1 MLPSLAEIF
10 RGRYADGVRRGAQ
23 LRKAGALG
31 EQLQAQRHPALR
43 FEPLE
48 QRLLLSAD
56 LNPVIDDFLATLDT
70 AQAQPAEIIYQY
82 SSGDRIV
89 TVGNS
94 VGGSGSDIA
103 LEEVT
108 LTFAGLTYDG
118 VNARWNG
125 QVGVEAMSAT
135 LFPDFL
141 DVEVSDVDDDAD
153 DFAVVGVIDLAPGTG
168 ATLHLDDID
177 SEAIG
182 WPKFLDISF
191 DELSLDFENFRVD
204 NDLNSLH
211 LEVTLTGIDT
221 GIEALN
227 ELLAA
232 DNPLFGLTI
241 EGSAAVT
248 LDIAA
253 IEDTVDAVNSANI
266 PAALSSALAA
276 AMGSSLD
283 GLTGHIE
290 GKLFKVGSIEAG
302 FIYQKVTVDPDG
314 AGDLPEETATYIA
327 VEGGFNIGDEVWGG
341 RSAKLDIAFAFSE
354 LGPLQFYISGGP
366 IKRFEPTT
374 GLTLEE
380 VNLGVR
386 FNTTIEELQTET
398 DFQAIAAS
406 VEDIATG
413 ARVTMEI
420 TDHDLAIGNEFRVR
434 DAGNDNYNGDF
445 TVVGVNG
452 DLVSFELAA
461 DPGLWV
467 GDAEVMRLTI
477 TDPLDLRD
485 AGLDSGIAP
494 PDSIFDWRTQLNAA
508 VANQI
513 LAGDNIWAQLFGEVV
528 IGGGATLS
536 IDPVPDTVMQLEV
549 DLMIDTDLRIFMNGT
564 MSFLDGLV
572 EFPQTLYADLS
583 DLFSGS
589 GRFLYLADIPEVP
602 VVDPILVYRGE
613 VYFEALAAIDV
624 FDALVT
630 QNGAFWDI
638 ELVLA
643 MDTPSEEF
651 IVGDNAVIF
660 GATESD
666 FDGTYEVIAIDDDA
680 NTITVRSSSDP
691 GDWAAVGAREVAN
704 ENALLGGLRM
714 GMEGGVD
721 LNIPFVTT
729 LSLDGAVEVEFRV
742 PGPGAAEDFRMDLA
756 FDVSLSETH
765 VGDIGLANGSFHVT
779 FDVDVLPSLADP
791 FGGLDIWGAAL
802 LTTDFAFL
810 ESFGLFASASGL
822 LRINSSASDK
832 PAEILRNAHGD
843 LVVVPLPAQSFA
855 LRLDGSVDFR
865 IDFNGNGSF
874 AQSESAFLVEGAF
887 VLEFSAEQ
895 GFNVAVFREGF
906 GGTLLPATLQLG
918 PTGFRLLEFDVFGFL
933 AIREDGFAANLVL
946 SADASLPL
954 GLASI
959 EGTAVLIVN
968 TTGEDVVFT
977 IPGGAIDPGRS
988 GLEVLIPRAAPTNP
1002 SQVLADL
1009 SLENLINGSAWTVD
1023 PLAAG
1028 APYGVA
1034 FLKGDLELLSVL
1046 DLDVSG
1052 FILLSPDVVSLEVNF
1067 SAAGNFLNLASASAS
1082 GTLFF
1087 SSEGEFLVD
1096 VHGYVQLGPDWINIH
1111 GGADLTISYLDDNG
1125 RASGGDLDMVLDI
1138 EGLLSVGATV
1148 FGIDVG
1154 DLTLGV
1160 GYNSNSG
1167 NIYVSVPYLEPYI
1180 AWACWDAGFFDIC
1193 VPYPSFRTSHFSIS
1207 VGTLTA
1213 QAAPPPPPVLGQVD
1227 GNGVLTLNVGANA
1240 GARNLL
1246 VDEINEDVAIARLGA
1261 GSARGSAIQ
1270 VSMFGHVQTFDNVLD
1285 IQIGD
1290 MGAGNDIVEIA
1301 SSVTT
1306 RVSVRLGDGDDRL
1319 RSAGSG
1325 IVIAHGDGGNDRLEG
1340 GGNGD
1345 QLFGEAG
1352 EDIIDGGGGA
1362 DWIDGG
1368 ADSDRLIGGAGADTI
1383 LGGGGGDLIAGDLAA
1398 ISGDAANAVFETIA
1412 TALGGSDD
1420 IHGGD
1425 GTDIIFGGS
1434 GADEISGDAGVDG
1447 VYGDDGRVM
1456 LLPDDLV
1463 VTLLNLGLHGN
1474 DLLVWDVGDGSDI
1487 VDGQL
1492 GSDILD
1498 LFGTDGG
1505 AEQVTLGAS
1514 GAGFTVGV
1522 GAETLGV
1529 AGVETANVDA
1539 RRGGDTLTVNDL
1551 GGSGLQQVNLELGAD
1566 SVQDAVVING
1576 SSGADIFTIAPV
1588 GDVVRVQKA
1597 GGATIDIAGTGPSSG
1612 GDGITLDA
1620 GDGADQIN
1628 VLGTRAGTLNAVH
1641 GGAGADTINIGSL
1654 APATGGTVNGIAAP
1668 LVVDGGD
1675 GVDVLNVDDSGDA
1688 DANAGTLTGTTIS
1701 GLGMAAAIG
1710 YGAFESVVL
1719 GLGSG
1724 ADAFL
1729 IASTH
1734 AGVTRLDTDEGDD
1747 TVDVLAISGDTTVDT
1762 GADDDTVNVGS
1773 AAPGTLEGIG
1783 AWLTVEGDEPSSGS
1797 DVLNVDDSGDTGP
1810 NSGALT
1816 ATTVTGLGMAGGIV
1830 YGTIETLDIDLGSGA
1845 DGFTIES
1852 THAGTT
1858 SLDTGA
1864 GNDTV
1869 NVWSASGETSVN
1881 TGADDDTV
1889 KVGNLAPATG
1899 GTVNGVGAPLV
1910 ISGGE
1915 GTDALDVDDT
1925 GDADP
1930 NSGVLTA
1937 TTLSGLGMA
1946 DSMSYL
1952 DFETL
1957 QISLGAGGNQFAIT
1971 GTMRRDDVGTMTT
1984 VNSGDGD
1991 DVVTVSLDAA
2001 TDGPLTVNL
2010 QGGNDT
2016 LDASGSTLGLTISGG
2031 EGNDDIA
2038 GGAGDDT
2045 LWGGGGDDALRGNL
2059 GSDTLHGE
2067 DGNDVLLGDAGVVS
2081 EGNVLLTDVAHVT
2094 GELALGEDCLPA
2106 ASEETVRALLE
2117 ADLVLLVGR
2126 EGADGAPDFR
2136 ALLFELIAGGDDTLT
2151 GGEGDDAL
2159 FGQGGDDTLQGD
2171 AGNDLLAG
2179 GAGNDEAQGGTGDD
2193 TLVGDMLAIDSAGA
2207 AMPNVAHGLLIGG
2220 AVVLPA
2226 VQSDPGAAPAGIAG
2240 VLPSVFGDGTQNL
2253 MAAGDGGPAFVAY
2266 ASVITDFAHH
2276 LGQVRGSDVLAGG
2289 DGNDTLV
2296 GDDQRVVVRD
2306 VVFDDATMARA
2317 EALTRG
2323 LLDVAD
2329 DLSDLVHRQ
2338 YSLLD
2343 DHHYRDER
2351 TVVDNVFTVGADLL
2365 DGGDGNDVL
2374 IGDDNVL
2381 VDTSI
2386 TLPVGLAGDF
2396 ERFAEGMALAAHE
2409 LGHVVQDLGDL
2420 DRHLREVTVLVPHRS
2435 HFHEVL
2441 ERHGDLVEMGNDTL
2455 LGGEGND
2462 LIVGDAFVALTAE
2475 VSLVPGGSPWKSGR
2489 SDDWLDDD
2497 WKDRKGHGGWDWH
2510 HHDHHHHDGW
2520 APVSGKSGADV
2531 ISGGAGDDLIFGDSL
2546 ARISSAVTRGAGLG
2560 WHDFHKASD
2569 EAKDA
2574 LEAIVAL
2581 DDRYRDDGAAC
2592 ASSDDISG
2600 GAGNDILFGQ
2610 AGNDTLRGDAGND
2623 RLVGGDGKDKLDGGP
2638 GWDHTTSG
2646 NENSSSLRKAVA
2658 ARMVDWE
2665 GSFPQFVGL
2674 TLATGGWQP
2683 NLSNFAFLSY
2693 DCPRHGRGR
2702 D

>member
-1 MLPSLAEIF
+1 MSAHTYGNQATAASDWSPSLVDIF
-10 RGRYADGVRRGAQ
+10 WGRFANGFRRRAQ
-23 LRKAGALG
+23 WRKAGVLG
-31 EQLQAQRHPALR
+31 EQLQARRRSMMR

-48 QRLLLSAD
+48 PRLLLSAD

-70 AQAQPAEIIYQY
+70 TQAQPAQIVYEYTT
-82 SSGDRIV
+82 GDGVI
-89 TVGNS
+89 TIGNS
-94 VGGSGSDIA
+94 VGGSGSDVA

-108 LTFAGLTYDG
+108 LTFAGLAYDG
-118 VNARWNG
+118 ARWNG
-125 QVGVEAMSAT
+125 QVGVEAISAT

-141 DVEVSDVDDDAD
+141 GVAVTDVDDDAD
-153 DFAVVGVIDLAPGTG
+153 GFAVVGLIDLAPGTE

-182 WPKFLDISF
+182 WPKFLDITF
-191 DELSLDFENFRVD
+191 DELSFDFENFRVN

-221 GIEALN
+221 GNEALN

-253 IEDTVDAVNSANI
+253 IEDTVDAISSADI
-266 PAALSSALAA
+266 PGALSSALAA

-290 GKLFKVGSIEAG
+290 GKLFMIGSIEAG

-314 AGDLPEETATYIA
+314 AGGLPEETATYIA
-327 VEGGFNIGDEVWGG
+327 IEGGFSIGDEEWGG
-341 RSAKLDIAFAFSE
+341 RGAKLDIALAISE

-413 ARVTMEI
+413 GVRVTMNIPE
-420 TDHDLAIGNEFRVR
+420 HDLAIGNEFRVR
-434 DAGNDNYNGDF
+434 DAGNDNYNRDF

-452 DLVSFELAA
+452 DLVSFEVAA

-467 GDAEVMRLTI
+467 GDAEVLRLTI
-477 TDPLDLRD
+477 TDPFDLRD

-494 PDSIFDWRTQLNAA
+494 PVSIFDWRTQLNSA

-513 LAGDNIWAQLFGEVV
+513 LAGDDIWAQLFGEVV

-536 IDPVPDTVMQLEV
+536 IDPIPDTVMQLEV
-549 DLMIDTDLRIFMNGT
+549 KLMIDTDLRIFMNGT

-602 VVDPILVYRGE
+602 VLDPILVYRGE

-643 MDTPSEEF
+643 MDSPSEEF

-660 GATESD
+660 GATASD
-666 FDGTYEVIAIDDDA
+666 FDGTYQVIAIDDDA
-680 NTITVRSSSDP
+680 NTITLRSSSDP
-691 GDWAAVGAREVAN
+691 GDWAAVGTREVAN

-765 VGDIGLANGSFHVT
+765 VGDIGLANGNFHVT
-779 FDVDVLPSLADP
+779 FDVDVLPSLEDP

-802 LTTDFAFL
+802 LTTNFEFL
-810 ESFGLFASASGL
+810 ENVGLFASASGL

-843 LVVVPLPAQSFA
+843 LVVVALPAQSFA

-895 GFNVAVFREGF
+895 GFNLAVFREGF
-906 GGTLLPATLQLG
+906 GGTLLPATLELG

-968 TTGEDVVFT
+968 STGEDIVFT
-977 IPGGAIDPGRS
+977 IPGGAVDPDRS
-988 GLEVLIPRAAPTNP
+988 GFAVHIPRAAPTNP

-1034 FLKGDLELLSVL
+1034 FLKGELELLSVL

-1052 FILLSPDVVSLEVNF
+1052 YILLSPDVVSLEVNF
-1067 SAAGNFLNLASASAS
+1067 SAEGNFLNLASASAS
-1082 GTLFF
+1082 GSLFF
-1087 SSEGEFLVD
+1087 SSEGEFEVD
-1096 VHGYVQLGPDWINIH
+1096 VDGFVQLGPDWINIH
-1111 GGADLTISYLDDNG
+1111 GGAELLISFLDDNG
-1125 RASGGDLDMVLDI
+1125 KASGGDLDMVLDI

-1148 FGIDVG
+1148 FGIDIG

-1167 NIYVSVPYLEPYI
+1167 NIHVSVPYPEPYI
-1180 AWACWDAGFFDIC
+1180 AWACFDAGLFDIC
-1193 VPYPSFRTSHFSIS
+1193 VPYPSIRISHFAIS
-1207 VGTLTA
+1207 VGTLLA
-1213 QAAPPPPPVLGQVD
+1213 EAAPPPPPVLGQVD

-1270 VSMFGHVQTFDNVLD
+1270 VSMFGHVQTFDNVTD

-1325 IVIAHGDGGNDRLEG
+1325 IVIAHGDGGNDGLEG
-1340 GGNGD
+1340 GSNDD
-1345 QLFGEAG
+1345 QLFGGAG
-1352 EDIIDGGGGA
+1352 EDVIDARAGA

-1368 ADSDRLIGGAGADTI
+1368 DDSDRLIGGAGADAI
-1383 LGGGGGDLIAGDLAA
+1383 MGGGEGDLIAGDLAA

-1412 TALGGSDD
+1412 SATGGSDE

-1434 GADEISGDAGVDG
+1434 GDDNITGGAGVDG
-1447 VYGDDGRVM
+1447 VYGDDGKVTLR
-1456 LLPDDLV
+1456 PEDLII
-1463 VTLLNLGLHGN
+1463 TLLNLGSHGN
-1474 DLLVWDVGDGSDI
+1474 DRLTWAVGDGNDI
-1487 VDGQL
+1487 VDGQNGTDTL
-1492 GSDILD
+1492 DI
-1498 LFGTDGG
+1498 FGTDGSP
-1505 AEQVTLGAS
+1505 EQVTVSAE
-1514 GAGFTVGV
+1514 GAGFTAGV

-1529 AGVETANVDA
+1529 DGVEVSNIEG
-1539 RRGGDTLTVNDL
+1539 RRGGDTFTINDL
-1551 GGSGLQQVNLELGAD
+1551 AASGLQQINLKLGDD
-1566 SVQDAVVING
+1566 SVKDAVVVNG
-1576 SSGADIFTIAPV
+1576 SSGGDAFAIAPI
-1588 GDVVRVQKA
+1588 GDVLRVQKTGGVTVDVHDA
-1597 GGATIDIAGTGPSSG
+1597 GIATG
-1612 GDGITLDA
+1612 GDAITLDTA
-1620 GDGADQIN
+1620 DGADVVS
-1628 VLGTRAGTLNAVH
+1628 VLGTRAGTFTAVNT
-1641 GGAGADTINIGSL
+1641 GAGADTVHVSSTSGE
-1654 APATGGTVNGIAAP
+1654 TTVN
-1668 LVVDGGD
+1668 
-1675 GVDVLNVDDSGDA
+1675 SGD
-1688 DANAGTLTGTTIS
+1688 
-1701 GLGMAAAIG
+1701 
-1710 YGAFESVVL
+1710 
-1719 GLGSG
+1719 
-1724 ADAFL
+1724 
-1729 IASTH
+1729 
-1734 AGVTRLDTDEGDD
+1734 
-1747 TVDVLAISGDTTVDT
+1747 
-1762 GADDDTVNVGS
+1762 DDDTVNVQSIGAATTVNAGSGSDTIDVGGS
-1773 AAPGTLEGIG
+1773 APAAGGTLEGI
-1783 AWLTVEGDEPSSGS
+1783 AALLTVNGNDPASGS

-1810 NSGALT
+1810 NTGALT
-1816 ATTVTGLGMAGGIV
+1816 ATTVTGLGMAGSIA
-1830 YGTIETLDIDLGSGA
+1830 YDTIETLNIELGSGA
-1845 DGFTIES
+1845 DSFTIEG

-1858 SLDTGA
+1858 NLATNA

-1869 NVWSASGETSVN
+1869 NLRTASGDTAVN
-1881 TGADDDTV
+1881 SGADDDTV
-1889 KVGNLAPATG
+1889 NVGGLAPAPG
-1899 GTVNGVGAPLV
+1899 GTLNGIGAP
-1910 ISGGE
+1910 IAITGE
-1915 GTDALDVDDT
+1915 AGNDTLTVDDT
-1925 GDADP
+1925 GDADA
-1930 NSGVLTA
+1930 NSGALTA
-1937 TTLSGLGMA
+1937 TMLSGLGMA
-1946 DSMSYL
+1946 GGIGYL

-1957 QISLGAGGNQFAIT
+1957 EISLGSGGNHFDIT
-1971 GTMRRDDVGTMTT
+1971 GTMRRDDSGTTT
-1984 VNSGDGD
+1984 VVNTGAGN
-1991 DVVTVSLDAA
+1991 DVVTVSVDAA
-2001 TDGPLTVNL
+2001 TDGPLAVNL
-2010 QGGNDT
+2010 QEGDDS
-2016 LDASGSTLGLTISGG
+2016 LDASASSLDLLISGG
-2031 EGNDDIA
+2031 DGNDAIA
-2038 GGAGDDT
+2038 GGSGADTLSGDLGADVIHGNGGDD
-2045 LWGGGGDDALRGNL
+2045 LIWGGGG
-2059 GSDTLHGE
+2059 
-2067 DGNDVLLGDAGVVS
+2067 NDILIGDVGQLM
-2081 EGNVLLTDVAHVT
+2081 GHDVLLTDVAHVT
-2094 GELALGEDCLPA
+2094 GELPLNVEGLPPV
-2106 ASEETVRALLE
+2106 SEETVDALLD
-2117 ADLVLLVGR
+2117 ADLALLVGR
-2126 EGADGAPDFR
+2126 LNADGSTDSR
-2136 ALLFELIAGGDDTLT
+2136 ALLIELIADGNDTLS

-2159 FGQGGDDTLQGD
+2159 FGQRGNDVLNGD
-2171 AGNDLLAG
+2171 AGDDLLSA
-2179 GAGNDEAQGGTGDD
+2179 GAGNDEAYGGSGDD
-2193 TLVGDMLAIDSAGA
+2193 TVVGDELYVDSAAGTA
-2207 AMPNVAHGLLIGG
+2207 PNVAHGLLIDGTVLVPTVQTVPGATPNAVTSVLPHVFGYGANSLLPAADGG
-2220 AVVLPA
+2220 A
-2226 VQSDPGAAPAGIAG
+2226 
-2240 VLPSVFGDGTQNL
+2240 
-2253 MAAGDGGPAFVAY
+2253 AFLAY
-2266 ASVITDFAHH
+2266 ASVVTDFGHH
-2276 LGQVRGSDVLAGG
+2276 LGQVRGNDVLGG
-2289 DGNDTLV
+2289 GEGDDTLV
-2296 GDDQRVVVRD
+2296 GDDQ
-2306 VVFDDATMARA
+2306 VVFARELGFDAETMACA

-2329 DLSDLVHRQ
+2329 DFSDLVHRQ
-2338 YSLLD
+2338 YDLLD
-2343 DHHYRDER
+2343 DHHDQYYDDD
-2351 TVVDNVFTVGADLL
+2351 TVVDNVFTVGADML

-2374 IGDDNVL
+2374 IGDDNL
-2381 VDTSI
+2381 LIEPSF

-2396 ERFAEGMALAAHE
+2396 ERFAEGVTDAGHE
-2409 LGHVVQDLGDL
+2409 LAHGVLDLGDL
-2420 DRHLREVTVLVPHRS
+2420 DRHLREVVVLVPHKD
-2435 HFHEVL
+2435 HFHEQLEHHVDIVL
-2441 ERHGDLVEMGNDTL
+2441 MGNDAIS
-2455 LGGEGND
+2455 GGNGDD
-2462 LIVGDAFVALTAE
+2462 LIVGDAFIVRIAEATLVAGESTWHF
-2475 VSLVPGGSPWKSGR
+2475 GK
-2489 SDDWLDDD
+2489 DDAWQDDD
-2497 WKDRKGHGGWDWH
+2497 WKDRCGLDDLGRQRRH
-2510 HHDHHHHDGW
+2510 HHDHDDDDDGDR
-2520 APVSGKSGADV
+2520 SGSKIKVGADV
-2531 ISGGAGDDLIFGDSL
+2531 ISGGDGADLIWGDNL
-2546 ARISSAVTRGAGLG
+2546 ALISSTVTRGAGLG
-2560 WHDFHKASD
+2560 RGDFNKARDEVEDGLKALVEVTDSATYWLASQHHHYHDGNWHH
-2569 EAKDA
+2569 
-2574 LEAIVAL
+2574 
-2581 DDRYRDDGAAC
+2581 DGEHVRFDNG
-2592 ASSDDISG
+2592 DDISG
-2600 GAGNDILFGQ
+2600 GDGDDILFGQ
-2610 AGNDTLRGDAGND
+2610 DGNDTLRGDAGND
-2623 RLVGGDGKDKLDGGP
+2623 RLVGGEGMDKLDGGP
-2638 GWDHTTSG
+2638 GKDKLKYGSDHSNG
-2646 NENSSSLRKAVA
+2646 LQRAVA
-2658 ARMVDWE
+2658 SRMIDWDD
-2665 GSFPQFVGL
+2665 SFGNYGLPFAPFGGL
-2674 TLATGGWQP
+2674 TLGKGHGQP
-2683 NLSNFAFLSY
+2683 SIASFEFLAY
-2693 DCPRHGRGR
+2693 DRPRH
-2702 D
+2702 DDDD